1 MDYIAYARDQIT
13 KVWNNEIHDSKLIKN
28 GDGWGDWNNLNISYF
43 APSFYRVFKKV
54 DTAHATGWDDVILTS
69 YGSLMAALKPAN
81 MNETNGL
88 VPAWST
94 STGNAV
100 TPSPGANQPFHYQ
113 YDSCRT
119 PFRIGIDWCLTG
131 ETRAR
136 DYVAKT
142 SNFFSGVGADRIVD
156 GYNLNGTPR
165 NEHGPP
171 APAAGTSLTPAQQS
185 AAFLGPAAVGA
196 MSNPSYQAFLDAT
209 YARLVM
215 RQSFVGG
222 RYYDQSWMVLSLLM
236 LTGNFLDY
244 TDPAV
249 QPVR

>member
-1 MDYIAYARDQIT
+1 MI
-13 KVWNNEIHDSKLIKN
+13 
-28 GDGWGDWNNLNISYF
+28 
-43 APSFYRVFKKV
+43 
-54 DTAHATGWDDVILTS
+54 DTDTTHRWDDVILTS
-69 YGSLMAALKPAN
+69 YDTLMAALKPAN
-81 MNETNGL
+81 MNEANGL

-131 ETRAR
+131 ETRAQS
-136 DYVAKT
+136 YVGKT
-142 SNFFSGVGADRIVD
+142 SSFFSGVGADRIVD

-165 NEHGPP
+165 NEHGPALP
-171 APAAGTSLTPAQQS
+171 ASGGLTPAQQS

-196 MSNPSYQAFLDAT
+196 MSNPSYQTFVDAA

-244 TDPAV
+244 TAI